1 MNFLKKIV
9 VTFLIVMLC
18 PALAAL
24 AFPIG
29 NLNIEFYEVDMTARV
44 TGAAD
49 GVTLTGKVEIPAKAV
64 RPSDG
69 KTYTI
74 TEIGTRGGN
83 IRDDKTRE
91 EAFYN
96 CNKMTSIVIPS
107 TVTYIF
113 SESFIG
119 CTALKEFVVASGNK
133 KYMAVDGVLYSKSSK
148 GKPDELVR
156 FPPAKTVA
164 SFTIPDWDPD
174 ESDSGSRYVYEGA
187 FRDNS
192 KLRTL
197 VIGKDV
203 RFSAYV
209 FEGNLGISKIVGEA
223 LGTVNVGGMLL
234 SEDRTRLD
242 FFPPA
247 YTTGTFKV
255 PSGIVEI
262 SNAGCAS
269 ARFTAIDFNQVKTVG
284 SAAFKGSALKT
295 VTVPAAVKL
304 IGTAIFED
312 CANLTEAVINCKIP
326 VVETATFRNCP
337 KLTKVTLPSSCKG
350 VYGDAFKGC
359 TSLTSFSLAN
369 MKTFNEEGYYDDMH
383 FAYSGLEKVN
393 WPSGATCIEECMF
406 FKCYNLKSIS
416 LKPTTETIKAYAF
429 YQTGIE
435 TFNSSNLKA
444 IDNYVFE
451 ACESLRKIVLPAS
464 DHQLTLGVDAFRVN
478 ENAEIYIDH
487 KDIGY
492 TGWSGSDWG
501 YAFYGMK
508 RYATIYTSRFST
520 KAFPEGFGTV
530 YCPAGAYGNYTGFAY
545 NNSSV
550 KEMFSVVMSRTG
562 VTVKPNFSW
571 VKVSS
576 VTVDGNEATPSANNF
591 YASTVSYKSDVVI
604 TYLVNG
610 VSMSTTYKGGFVASA
625 DNIELTPET
634 SVSIDTKGGALII
647 SADNPVSW
655 SVWHVNGTLLRAGD
669 NATDVRIDD
678 LGHGLFIIR
687 AAVGGDA
694 PVVRKVTL

>member
-1 MNFLKKIV
+1 MNVLKKIG

-18 PALAAL
+18 PAFAAL

-29 NLNIEFYEVDMTARV
+29 NLNIEFSEVDMTARV

-49 GVTLTGKVEIPAKAV
+49 GVTLTGKVEIPSKAV

-69 KTYTI
+69 KTYTV
-74 TEIGTRGGN
+74 TEIGDRGGN
-83 IRDDKTRE
+83 IRNDKTGE

-133 KYMAVDGVLYSKSSK
+133 NYMAVDGVLYTKSSK
-148 GKPDELVR
+148 GKMDELVR
-156 FPPAKTVA
+156 FPPAKAGA
-164 SFTIPDWDPD
+164 SFTIPDWISG
-174 ESDSGSRYVYEGA
+174 ESDSGSRYVCGGA

-192 KLRTL
+192 TLKTL

-203 RFSAYV
+203 RFAADA

-223 LGTVNVGGMLL
+223 SGTVNVGGLLL
-234 SEDRTRLD
+234 SEDRTRL
-242 FFPPA
+242 FYFPPA

-262 SNAGCAS
+262 SNYGCVS
-269 ARFTAIDFNQVKTVG
+269 ARFTAIDFNQVTTVDR
-284 SAAFKGSALKT
+284 AAFKGSALKT

-312 CANLTEAVINCKIP
+312 CTNLTEAVINCKIP
-326 VVETATFRNCP
+326 VVESATFRNCP

-369 MKTFNEEGYYDDMH
+369 MTTFNEEGYYDEMH

-393 WPSGATCIEECMF
+393 WPSGAPCIEECMF
-406 FKCYNLKSIS
+406 FKCRNLKSIS

-429 YQTGIE
+429 YQTAVE

-464 DHQLTLGVDAFRVN
+464 DHQLTLGVEAFRVN
-478 ENAEIYIDH
+478 ENAEVYIDH

-492 TGWSGSDWG
+492 TGWTGSDWG

-508 RYATIYTSRFST
+508 SDATIYTSRFST
-520 KAFPEGFGTV
+520 KAFPEGFGAV
-530 YCPAGAYGNYTGFAY
+530 YCPAGAYGNYTGFVSRDSY
-545 NNSSV
+545 V
-550 KEMFSVVMSRTG
+550 KEMFGVVMARTG
-562 VTVKPNFSW
+562 VTVRPNYPW
-571 VKVSS
+571 VKVTS
-576 VTVDGNEATPSANNF
+576 VTVDGKEATLSENNF
-591 YASTVSYKSDVVI
+591 YPATVSYKSDVVI
-604 TYLVNG
+604 SYNVNG
-610 VSMSTTYKGGFVASA
+610 VNMSTTYKGSFVASV
-625 DNIELTPET
+625 DGPEIDSDA
-634 SVSIDTKGGALII
+634 SVTVEVSDGAIVISGNSPVEWSI
-647 SADNPVSW
+647 
-655 SVWHVNGTLLRAGD
+655 WHVNGTLLRSGTD
-669 NATDVRIDD
+669 SDVRVTD
-678 LGHGLFIIR
+678 LGHGMYVVR
-687 AAVGGDA
+687 AATQGTT
-694 PVVRKVTL
+694 PLIRKVTL